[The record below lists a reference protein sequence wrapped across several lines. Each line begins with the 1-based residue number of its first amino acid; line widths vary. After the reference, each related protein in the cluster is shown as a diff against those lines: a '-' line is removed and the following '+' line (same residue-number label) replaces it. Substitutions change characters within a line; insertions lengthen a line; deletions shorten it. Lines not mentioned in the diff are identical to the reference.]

1 MGDGSPDRAD
11 ALIWGLAELFPG
23 VVVANEA
30 PIERVEV
37 FSNGPLFRASR
48 QPTNADLNSKRRS
61 PLATNPPL
69 PPKAAIAALKQE
81 PSPAQEFDA
90 KYGSGSAAVHLP
102 STVEI
107 AALMQHIVE

>member
-11 ALIWGLAELFPG
+11 ALIWGLAELFPR

-48 QPTNADLNSKRRS
+48 QPTNADHNSKRRS
-61 PLATNPPL
+61 PWLLTHRCRRKRQLRPSSKSRRR
-69 PPKAAIAALKQE
+69 PKN
-81 PSPAQEFDA
+81 ST
-90 KYGSGSAAVHLP
+90 P
-102 STVEI
+102 ST
-107 AALMQHIVE
+107 AAAAPRSICPAPWKSPR